1 MSYTLESSVSNNNFG
16 VNNAPKKYNY
26 NEKGHLQ
33 YAWSASTDS
42 NDELSLRNCLTNF
55 GEEKLNSIN
64 QMITE
69 FYFQLVRQDN
79 HDTIRHHYKNILSSV
94 FSDVESKL
102 TFKPEINVLA
112 RLIVNTRDI
121 IAGKGEQK
129 LAFMQIYEWY
139 GVSPEMSKFL
149 FHTMIHAKSN
159 GKDIHPYGSM
169 KDIKYFLKYL
179 NDDVKMWGE
188 MVGSLKNSDD
198 GTQMPISRKSALLYD
213 MKQSMY
219 HDFKEYIFE
228 ICKNTLEADE
238 AKQKE
243 GKMFSLFAKWFPR
256 EKSKQFGHIFKDFAV
271 YLYNDYFY
279 NENGDVLTN
288 MVTHSRAV
296 RLAKMKLRKRLAK
309 LNKVLQ
315 TTQIVMCS
323 ADKVWNTIDFNT
335 VTSKT
340 LNKNRLAFQNLNK
353 DKSQRSNEKHRV
365 HCADNLKEH
374 VKKSMTQMYDEKPN
388 VKINA
393 RRCDTYEL
401 VKAALEANT
410 TDDIS
415 LVNAQWLENSKNND
429 GLNNIISL
437 VDVSGSMECDN
448 CVPMYN
454 AIGLGLRASEK
465 NTGAFKNRVI
475 TFETNPKWV
484 TFTDDMTFHQKVAQL
499 KGAPWG
505 GSTNIKKAFE
515 IILEIIVTNNVS
527 PSVVENMVLAI
538 FSDMQFNE
546 ADTSMY
552 NGVAGQMPFYEE
564 VKQMYADAGLKSSHC
579 VPYNVPHILFWNL
592 RTTNGFPVLTNQPN
606 VSMLSGY
613 NSSLLN
619 TFCNKGFDELKKFEP
634 IQFVKDILA
643 NERYNY
649 VEEGLNQIMYSD
661 N

>member
-16 VNNAPKKYNY
+16 VNTAAPKKYNY
-26 NEKGHLQ
+26 NENGHLQ
-33 YAWSASTDS
+33 YAWSASANSSVGDGDVVRVCNT
-42 NDELSLRNCLTNF
+42 
-55 GEEKLNSIN
+55 EEKLNSIN
-64 QMITE
+64 KMITE

-112 RLIVNTRDI
+112 RLIANTRDI

-139 GVSPEMSKFL
+139 AVSPEMSKFL
-149 FHTMIHAKSN
+149 FHTMIHTKSN

-169 KDIKYFLKYL
+169 KDIKYFLRYL
-179 NDDVKMWGE
+179 NDDIKMWAE
-188 MVGSLKNSDD
+188 MVNSLKNTNDSSMDKD
-198 GTQMPISRKSALLYD
+198 GTKSALLYD

-219 HDFKEYIFE
+219 LDFREYIFE
-228 ICKNTLEADE
+228 ICKNILEADE

-279 NENGDVLTN
+279 KENGDPLTN
-288 MVTHSRAV
+288 TTTHSRAV
-296 RLAKMKLRKRLAK
+296 RLAKMKLRKRLSK

-315 TTQIVMCS
+315 TTQITMCS
-323 ADKVWNTIDFNT
+323 SDKVWNTIDFNT

-353 DKSQRSNEKHRV
+353 DKSQRSNEGHRV
-365 HCADNLKEH
+365 NCADNLKEH
-374 VKKSMTQMYDEKPN
+374 VRKAMTQMHCEKPT

-410 TDDIS
+410 TDDVD
-415 LVNAQWLENSKNND
+415 LVNAQWSENSKNND
-429 GLNNIISL
+429 GLKNIISL
-437 VDVSGSMECDN
+437 VDVSGSMESDN

-454 AIGLGLRASEK
+454 AIGLGLRSSEK

-484 TFTDDMTFHQKVAQL
+484 TFTDDMTFHQKVSKL
-499 KGAPWG
+499 KDAPWG
-505 GSTNIKKAFE
+505 GSTNIKKAFD
-515 IILEIIVTNNVS
+515 IILEIIVTNNVA
-527 PSVVENMVLAI
+527 PNVVENMVLAI

-546 ADTSMY
+546 ADRTLY
-552 NGVAGQMPFYEE
+552 NGQMPFYEE

-619 TFCNKGFDELKKFEP
+619 TFSNKGFEELKKFEP

-649 VEEGLNQIMYSD
+649 VEERLNQIMYSD

>member
-1 MSYTLESSVSNNNFG
+1 MSTTLESSVSNNNFS
-16 VNNAPKKYNY
+16 VNKKYNY
-26 NEKGHLQ
+26 NENGHLQ
-33 YAWSASTDS
+33 YAWST
-42 NDELSLRNCLTNF
+42 RNCLTNF
-55 GEEKLNSIN
+55 GEEKLSLIRK
-64 QMITE
+64 MITE
-69 FYFQLVRQDN
+69 FYFQLVRQDDHEN
-79 HDTIRHHYKNILSSV
+79 IRRHYKEILSTV
-94 FSDVESKL
+94 FSDVESRY
-102 TFKPEINVLA
+102 TFKPEINILA
-112 RLIVNTRDI
+112 RLIANTRDI

-139 GVSPEMSKFL
+139 PLSPEMSKFL
-149 FHTMIHAKSN
+149 FHTMIHSKSN

-179 NDDVKMWGE
+179 QDDIKMWGE
-188 MVGSLKNSDD
+188 MAESLQSSNDISVDKD
-198 GTQMPISRKSALLYD
+198 GTQMSIGRKSKLLYD
-213 MKQSMY
+213 MKLNMY
-219 HDFKEYIFE
+219 HDFKDYIFE
-228 ICKNTLEADE
+228 MCKNILEADE
-238 AKQKE
+238 AKQTD

-256 EKSKQFGHIFKDFAV
+256 EKSKKFGFIFSDFSI
-271 YLYNDYFY
+271 YLYNNYFY
-279 NENGDVLTN
+279 NENGDSITN
-288 MVTHSRAV
+288 TTTYSRAV
-296 RLAKMKLRKRLAK
+296 RLAKMNLRKRLAK

-315 TTQIVMCS
+315 TTQIAMS
-323 ADKVWNTIDFNT
+323 STDKVWNTIDFNK

-353 DKSQRSNEKHRV
+353 DKSQRSDEKHRI
-365 HCADNLKEH
+365 HCAENLKEH
-374 VKKSMTQMYDEKPN
+374 VQKSVTQMYDEKPT

-401 VKAALEANT
+401 VKAALDAT
-410 TDDIS
+410 TSDDVK
-415 LVNAQWLENSKNND
+415 LVNAQWLENAKNND
-429 GLNNIISL
+429 GLKNIISL

-448 CVPMYN
+448 YIPLYN

-465 NTGAFKNRVI
+465 NTGAFKNRII
-475 TFETNPKWV
+475 TFETNPRWV
-484 TFTDDMTFHQKVAQL
+484 TFAEDSTFHEKVIKL
-499 KGAPWG
+499 KEAPWG

-546 ADTSMY
+546 SDRTMY
-552 NGVAGQMPFYEE
+552 NVSDNGQMPFYEE
-564 VKQMYADAGLKSSHC
+564 VKQMYADAGLKSSYC
-579 VPYNVPHILFWNL
+579 APYSVPHILFWNL
-592 RTTNGFPVLTNQPN
+592 RTTKGFPVLTSQEN

-634 IQFVKDILA
+634 IRFVEDILA

-649 VEEGLNQIMYSD
+649 VEEGLNQIMYCD

>member
-1 MSYTLESSVSNNNFG
+1 MSTTLESSVSNNNFS
-16 VNNAPKKYNY
+16 VNKKYNY
-26 NEKGHLQ
+26 NENGHLQ
-33 YAWSASTDS
+33 YAWS
-42 NDELSLRNCLTNF
+42 LRNTLTNF
-55 GEEKLNSIN
+55 GEEKLSLIRK
-64 QMITE
+64 MITE
-69 FYFQLVRQDN
+69 FYFQLVRQDDHEN
-79 HDTIRHHYKNILSSV
+79 IRRHYKDILSTV
-94 FSDVESKL
+94 FSDVESRF
-102 TFKPEINVLA
+102 TFKPEINILA
-112 RLIVNTRDI
+112 RLIANTRDI

-139 GVSPEMSKFL
+139 PLSPEMSKFL
-149 FHTMIHAKSN
+149 FHTMIHSKSN

-179 NDDVKMWGE
+179 QDDIKMWGE
-188 MVGSLKNSDD
+188 MAESLQSSNDISVDKD
-198 GTQMPISRKSALLYD
+198 GTQMSISKKSKLLYD
-213 MKQSMY
+213 MKLNMY
-219 HDFKEYIFE
+219 NDFKDYIFE
-228 ICKNTLEADE
+228 MCKNILEADE
-238 AKQKE
+238 VKQSD

-256 EKSKQFGHIFKDFAV
+256 EKSKKFGFIFSDFAV
-271 YLYNDYFY
+271 YLYNNYFY
-279 NENGDVLTN
+279 NENGDSITN
-288 MVTHSRAV
+288 ATTYSRAV
-296 RLAKMKLRKRLAK
+296 RLAKMNLRKRLAK

-315 TTQIVMCS
+315 TTQIAMS
-323 ADKVWNTIDFNT
+323 STDKVWNTIDFNK

-353 DKSQRSNEKHRV
+353 DKSQRSDEKHRI
-365 HCADNLKEH
+365 HCAENLKEH
-374 VKKSMTQMYDEKPN
+374 VQKSVTQMYDEKPT

-401 VKAALEANT
+401 VKAALDAST
-410 TDDIS
+410 SDDVK

-429 GLNNIISL
+429 GLKNIISL

-448 CVPMYN
+448 YIPLYN

-465 NTGAFKNRVI
+465 NTGAFKNRII
-475 TFETNPKWV
+475 TFETNPRWV
-484 TFTDDMTFHQKVAQL
+484 TFAEDSTFHEKVTKL
-499 KGAPWG
+499 KDAPWG

-546 ADTSMY
+546 SDRTMY
-552 NGVAGQMPFYEE
+552 NVSDNGQMPFYEE
-564 VKQMYADAGLKSSHC
+564 VKQMYADAGLKSSYC
-579 VPYNVPHILFWNL
+579 APYNVPHILFWNL
-592 RTTNGFPVLTNQPN
+592 RTTKGFPVLTSQEN

-634 IQFVKDILA
+634 IKFVEDILA

-649 VEEGLNQIMYSD
+649 VEEGLNQIMYCD

>member
-1 MSYTLESSVSNNNFG
+1 MSTTLESSVSNNNFS
-16 VNNAPKKYNY
+16 VNKKYNY
-26 NEKGHLQ
+26 NENGHLQ
-33 YAWSASTDS
+33 YAWST
-42 NDELSLRNCLTNF
+42 RNCLTNF
-55 GEEKLNSIN
+55 GEEKLSLIRK
-64 QMITE
+64 MITE
-69 FYFQLVRQDN
+69 FYFQLVRQDDHEN
-79 HDTIRHHYKNILSSV
+79 IRRHYKDILSTV
-94 FSDVESKL
+94 FSDVESRY
-102 TFKPEINVLA
+102 TFKPEINILA
-112 RLIVNTRDI
+112 RLIANTRDI

-139 GVSPEMSKFL
+139 PLSPEMSKFL
-149 FHTMIHAKSN
+149 FHTMIHSKSN

-179 NDDVKMWGE
+179 QDDIKMWDE
-188 MVGSLKNSDD
+188 MAESLQSSNDISVDKD
-198 GTQMPISRKSALLYD
+198 GTQMSISRKSKLLYD
-213 MKQSMY
+213 MKLNMY
-219 HDFKEYIFE
+219 NDFKDYIFE
-228 ICKNTLEADE
+228 ICKNILEADE
-238 AKQKE
+238 AKQTD

-256 EKSKQFGHIFKDFAV
+256 EKSKKFGFIFSDFSV
-271 YLYNDYFY
+271 YLYNNYFY
-279 NENGDVLTN
+279 NENGDSITN
-288 MVTHSRAV
+288 TTTYSRAV
-296 RLAKMKLRKRLAK
+296 RLAKMNLRKRLAK

-315 TTQIVMCS
+315 TTQIAMS
-323 ADKVWNTIDFNT
+323 STDKVWNTIDFNK

-353 DKSQRSNEKHRV
+353 DKSQRSDERHRV
-365 HCADNLKEH
+365 HCAENLKEH
-374 VKKSMTQMYDEKPN
+374 VQKSMTQMYDEKPA

-401 VKAALEANT
+401 VKAALDAST
-410 TDDIS
+410 SDDVK
-415 LVNAQWLENSKNND
+415 LVNAQWLENGKNND
-429 GLNNIISL
+429 GLKNIISL

-448 CVPMYN
+448 YIPLYN

-465 NTGAFKNRVI
+465 NTGAFKNRII
-475 TFETNPKWV
+475 TFETNPRWV
-484 TFTDDMTFHQKVAQL
+484 TFAEDSTFHEKVIKL
-499 KGAPWG
+499 KEAPWG

-546 ADTSMY
+546 SDRTMY
-552 NGVAGQMPFYEE
+552 NVSDNGQMPFYEE
-564 VKQMYADAGLKSSHC
+564 VKQMYADAGLKSSYC
-579 VPYNVPHILFWNL
+579 APYSVPHILFWNL
-592 RTTNGFPVLTNQPN
+592 RTTKGFPVLTSQEN

-634 IQFVKDILA
+634 IKFVEDILA

-649 VEEGLNQIMYSD
+649 VEEGLNQIMYCD

>member
-1 MSYTLESSVSNNNFG
+1 MSTTLESSVSNNNFS
-16 VNNAPKKYNY
+16 VNKKYNY
-26 NEKGHLQ
+26 NENGHLQ
-33 YAWSASTDS
+33 YAWS
-42 NDELSLRNCLTNF
+42 LRNTLTNF
-55 GEEKLNSIN
+55 GEEKLSLIRK
-64 QMITE
+64 MITE
-69 FYFQLVRQDN
+69 FYFQLVRQDDHEN
-79 HDTIRHHYKNILSSV
+79 IRRHYKDILSTV
-94 FSDVESKL
+94 FSDVESRF
-102 TFKPEINVLA
+102 TFKPEINILA
-112 RLIVNTRDI
+112 RLIANTRDI

-139 GVSPEMSKFL
+139 PLSPEMSKFL
-149 FHTMIHAKSN
+149 FYTMIHSTSN

-179 NDDVKMWGE
+179 QDDIKMWGE
-188 MVGSLKNSDD
+188 MAESLQSSNDISVDKD
-198 GTQMPISRKSALLYD
+198 GTQMSISKKSKLLYD
-213 MKQSMY
+213 MKLNMY
-219 HDFKEYIFE
+219 NDFKDYIFE
-228 ICKNTLEADE
+228 MCKNILEADE
-238 AKQKE
+238 AKQTE

-256 EKSKQFGHIFKDFAV
+256 EKSKKFGFIFSDFAV
-271 YLYNDYFY
+271 YLYNNYFY
-279 NENGDVLTN
+279 NENGDSITN
-288 MVTHSRAV
+288 TTTYSRAV
-296 RLAKMKLRKRLAK
+296 RLAKMNLRKRLAK

-315 TTQIVMCS
+315 TTQIAMS
-323 ADKVWNTIDFNT
+323 STDKVWNTIDFNK

-353 DKSQRSNEKHRV
+353 DKSQRSDEKHRI
-365 HCADNLKEH
+365 HCAENLKEH
-374 VKKSMTQMYDEKPN
+374 VQKSVTQMYDEKPT

-401 VKAALEANT
+401 VKAALDAST
-410 TDDIS
+410 SDDVK

-429 GLNNIISL
+429 GLKNIISL

-448 CVPMYN
+448 YIPLYN

-465 NTGAFKNRVI
+465 NTGAFKNRII
-475 TFETNPKWV
+475 TFETNPRWV
-484 TFTDDMTFHQKVAQL
+484 TFAEDSTFHEKVIKL
-499 KGAPWG
+499 KEAPWG

-546 ADTSMY
+546 SDRTMY
-552 NGVAGQMPFYEE
+552 NVSDNGQMPFYEE
-564 VKQMYADAGLKSSHC
+564 VKQMYADAGLKSSYC
-579 VPYNVPHILFWNL
+579 APYNVPHILFWNL
-592 RTTNGFPVLTNQPN
+592 RTTKGFPVLTSQEN

-634 IQFVKDILA
+634 IKFVEDILA

-649 VEEGLNQIMYSD
+649 VEEGLNQIMYCD

>member
-1 MSYTLESSVSNNNFG
+1 MSTTLESSVSNNNFS
-16 VNNAPKKYNY
+16 VNKKYNY
-26 NEKGHLQ
+26 NENGHLQ
-33 YAWSASTDS
+33 YAWST
-42 NDELSLRNCLTNF
+42 RNCLTNF
-55 GEEKLNSIN
+55 GEEKLTLIRK
-64 QMITE
+64 MITE
-69 FYFQLVRQDN
+69 FYFQLVRQDDHEN
-79 HDTIRHHYKNILSSV
+79 IRRHYKDILTTV
-94 FSDVESKL
+94 FSDVESRY
-102 TFKPEINVLA
+102 TFKPEINILA
-112 RLIVNTRDI
+112 RLIANTRDI

-139 GVSPEMSKFL
+139 PLSPEMSKFL
-149 FHTMIHAKSN
+149 FHTMIHSKSN

-179 NDDVKMWGE
+179 QDDIKMWGE
-188 MVGSLKNSDD
+188 MAESLQSSNDISVDKD
-198 GTQMPISRKSALLYD
+198 GTQMSISRKSKLLYD
-213 MKQSMY
+213 MKLNMY
-219 HDFKEYIFE
+219 NDFKDYIFE
-228 ICKNTLEADE
+228 ICKNILEADE
-238 AKQKE
+238 AKQTD

-256 EKSKQFGHIFKDFAV
+256 EKSKKFGFIFSDFSI
-271 YLYNDYFY
+271 YLYNNYFY
-279 NENGDVLTN
+279 NENGDSITN
-288 MVTHSRAV
+288 TTTYSRAV
-296 RLAKMKLRKRLAK
+296 RLAKMNLRKRLAK

-315 TTQIVMCS
+315 TTQIAMS
-323 ADKVWNTIDFNT
+323 STDKVWNTIDFNK

-353 DKSQRSNEKHRV
+353 DKSQRSDERHRV
-365 HCADNLKEH
+365 HCAENLKEH
-374 VKKSMTQMYDEKPN
+374 VQKSMTQMYDEKPT

-401 VKAALEANT
+401 VKAALDAT
-410 TDDIS
+410 TSDDVK
-415 LVNAQWLENSKNND
+415 LVNAQWLENGKNND
-429 GLNNIISL
+429 GLKNIISL

-448 CVPMYN
+448 YIPLYN

-465 NTGAFKNRVI
+465 NTGAFKNRII
-475 TFETNPKWV
+475 TFETNPRWV
-484 TFTDDMTFHQKVAQL
+484 TFAEDSTFHEKVIQL
-499 KGAPWG
+499 KEAPWG

-546 ADTSMY
+546 SDRTMY
-552 NGVAGQMPFYEE
+552 NVSDNGQMPFYEE
-564 VKQMYADAGLKSSHC
+564 VKQMYADAGLKSSYC
-579 VPYNVPHILFWNL
+579 APYSVPHILFWNL
-592 RTTNGFPVLTNQPN
+592 RTTKGFPVLTSQEN

-634 IQFVKDILA
+634 IKFVEDILA

-649 VEEGLNQIMYSD
+649 VEEGLNQIMYCD

>member
-1 MSYTLESSVSNNNFG
+1 MSTTLESSVSNNNFS
-16 VNNAPKKYNY
+16 VNKKYNY
-26 NEKGHLQ
+26 NENGHLQ
-33 YAWSASTDS
+33 YAWST
-42 NDELSLRNCLTNF
+42 RNCLTNF
-55 GEEKLNSIN
+55 GEEKLSLIRK
-64 QMITE
+64 MITE
-69 FYFQLVRQDN
+69 FYFQLVRQDDHEN
-79 HDTIRHHYKNILSSV
+79 IRRHYKDILTTV
-94 FSDVESKL
+94 FSDVESRY
-102 TFKPEINVLA
+102 TFKPEINILA
-112 RLIVNTRDI
+112 RLIANTRDI

-139 GVSPEMSKFL
+139 PLSPEMSKFL
-149 FHTMIHAKSN
+149 FHTMIHSKSN

-179 NDDVKMWGE
+179 QDDIKMWGE
-188 MVGSLKNSDD
+188 MAESLQSSNDISVDKD
-198 GTQMPISRKSALLYD
+198 GTQMSISKKSNLLYD
-213 MKQSMY
+213 MKLNMY
-219 HDFKEYIFE
+219 HDFKDYIFE
-228 ICKNTLEADE
+228 MCKNILEADE
-238 AKQKE
+238 AKQTD

-256 EKSKQFGHIFKDFAV
+256 EKSKKFGFIFSDFAV
-271 YLYNDYFY
+271 YLYNNYFY
-279 NENGDVLTN
+279 NENGDSITN
-288 MVTHSRAV
+288 TTTYSRAV
-296 RLAKMKLRKRLAK
+296 RLAKMNLRKRLAK

-315 TTQIVMCS
+315 TTQIAMS
-323 ADKVWNTIDFNT
+323 STDKVWNTIDFNK

-353 DKSQRSNEKHRV
+353 DKSQRSDERHRV
-365 HCADNLKEH
+365 HCAENLKEH
-374 VKKSMTQMYDEKPN
+374 AQKSMTQMYDEKPT

-401 VKAALEANT
+401 VKAALDAT
-410 TDDIS
+410 TSDDVK
-415 LVNAQWLENSKNND
+415 LVNAQWLENGKNND
-429 GLNNIISL
+429 GLKNIISL

-448 CVPMYN
+448 YIPLYN

-465 NTGAFKNRVI
+465 NTGAFKNRII
-475 TFETNPKWV
+475 TFETNPRWV
-484 TFTDDMTFHQKVAQL
+484 TFAEDSTFHEKVIKL
-499 KGAPWG
+499 KEAPWG

-546 ADTSMY
+546 SDRTMY
-552 NGVAGQMPFYEE
+552 NVSDNGQMPFYEE
-564 VKQMYADAGLKSSHC
+564 VKQMYADAGLKSSYC
-579 VPYNVPHILFWNL
+579 APYSVPHILFWNL
-592 RTTNGFPVLTNQPN
+592 RTTKGFPVLTSQEN

-634 IQFVKDILA
+634 IRFVEDILA

-649 VEEGLNQIMYSD
+649 VEEGLNQIMYCD